1 LKERERLKER
11 RAFSTVLS
19 VLIISAVVLAVGGG
33 IWAFSQSA
41 MTISSEDYAE
51 SVINMTD
58 TISER
63 FIIEMVS
70 YESVSVTTKKVIGTG
85 NGDQTVFNLGN
96 FPVFAGSETIYLDT
110 GTGPVAQPDDEKVYI
125 LVDETGVITFVS
137 APSTATDGIKADYKY
152 IINPLNV
159 WIFNYGTVDIE
170 VKVQV
175 KDIIYPAAEDEW
187 KEIPSKDMVHFQLAL
202 DIISKEELNVKVYTK
217 RGNNA
222 YYKFF
227 VP

>member
-1 LKERERLKER
+1 MRVESTSKS
-11 RAFSTVLS
+11 RAFSPVIAAIL
-19 VLIISAVVLAVGGG
+19 ISAVVLAVGGAV
-33 IWAFSQSA
+33 WAFSQGA
-41 MTISSEDYAE
+41 MIIAAEDYAE

-70 YESVSVTTKKVIGTG
+70 YESVSVTDKKVIGTG
-85 NGDQTVFNLGN
+85 DGATKVFNLEF
-96 FPVFAGSETIYLDT
+96 FPVFAGSETIYL
-110 GTGPVAQPDDEKVYI
+110 GTEAQPDDEKVYI
-125 LVDETGVITFVS
+125 LVDETGLITFFS
-137 APSTATDGIKADYKY
+137 APAAEVAIKADYKY